1 MSASVVVLEVED
13 IVMDVEVWI
22 SSKLDAVADPLK
34 NRAAW
39 LRCMRRPCCRTG
51 PASMRLEK
59 TASSMNMLEYMTRFC
74 QAEM

>member
-39 LRCMRRPCCRTG
+39 LRLCL
-51 PASMRLEK
+51 S
-59 TASSMNMLEYMTRFC
+59 
-74 QAEM
+74 